1 MNWTGDKLEE
11 FIIENKDKFPKYE
24 PKSNHQEHFLIKLS
38 RRFKKLI
45 SIVPYL
51 IRVLIVTILI
61 FGLSILVWYKF
72 LNHPKVDTIIEKI
85 DLKNNI

>member
-1 MNWTGDKLEE
+1 MVWTEHNIEK
-11 FIIENKDKFPKYE
+11 FIKENKDKFPKYE

-38 RRFKKLI
+38 KRFKKFI

-61 FGLSILVWYKF
+61 FICSILVWYNYIYKVKD
-72 LNHPKVDTIIEKI
+72 HPVVNKVIE
-85 DLKNNI
+85 NIKK